1 MSSLPDLPPA
11 ETREIATP
19 HGPARVHVR
28 LAPDARAMLIMGHGA
43 GGGVDAPDLRA
54 AARAALSVGVSV
66 VLSEQPYRVAGRRAP
81 APAAQLDTAWLA
93 VVSACRAEFGG
104 PLFFG
109 GRSSGARVACRC
121 AAAGGAVGVVC
132 LAFPVH
138 PPGKPE
144 KHRLAEI
151 DAVTAPVLVFQGDKD
166 PFGMLDG
173 TTTREVVVVEGDHSL
188 RKAPPLVESRLPE
201 WLERHLP

>member
-1 MSSLPDLPPA
+1 MSDLPSLPPA
-11 ETREIATP
+11 DTREIETP

-28 LAPDARAMLIMGHGA
+28 LAREPRATLIMGHGA

-66 VLSEQPYRVAGRRAP
+66 VSSEQPYRVAGRRAP
-81 APAAQLDTAWLA
+81 APAGQLDTAWLT
-93 VVSACRAEFGG
+93 VVGEFAG
-104 PLFFG
+104 PLLFG

-138 PPGKPE
+138 PPGRPE
-144 KHRLAEI
+144 KHRMAEI
-151 DAVTAPVLVFQGDKD
+151 DAVEQPVLVFQGDKD
-166 PFGMLDG
+166 PFGMLES
-173 TTTREVVVVEGDHSL
+173 TPSRQVVVVQGDHSL
-188 RKAPPLVESRLPE
+188 KKAPPVIESTLPA